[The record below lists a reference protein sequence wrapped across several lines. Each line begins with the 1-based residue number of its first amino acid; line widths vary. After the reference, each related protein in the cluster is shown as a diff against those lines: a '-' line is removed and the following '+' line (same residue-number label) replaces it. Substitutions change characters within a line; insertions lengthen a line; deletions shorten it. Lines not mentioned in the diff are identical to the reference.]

1 LRIKIQQE
9 KVDPSTVRIVKIRKE
24 EYNNSMSKANTAA
37 DKNRSMHY
45 APAVKRLKTILKKG
59 VSVGLVYVDFS
70 KTCHIEDKDCWKRL
84 EKLLIKLDQYLLKM
98 KDKEFPHLDF
108 FSARLIKGDDLM
120 FFFIPTASSHLHWTE
135 GLLSK
140 MASLIRDS
148 LSNCAKIYH
157 EDQWETP
164 VEFLLGWSSINS
176 VRGILPER
184 LIYRAVR
191 EASDLTADSRFS
203 EIAMLARE
211 LERVIDLV
219 QFRTV
224 FQPVVSLKTT
234 EVMGYEALARGPN
247 NTPFE
252 NPDFIFNI
260 ASKGRLLL
268 KAERLA
274 KLSAMELSRDI
285 PQKYKLF
292 LNIESELLVKPEEI
306 LIMLREVGCRP
317 GRIVFEITERKA
329 VKDFEHLRSVV
340 KLLRDEGYEFA
351 IDDAGSGYASMESI
365 AILDPHYI
373 KIDQSIIRGID
384 GNKAKQDV
392 VKAFINLSR
401 RRHAL
406 LIAEGIEQAKEC
418 RLLKSLGIH
427 YGQGYL
433 FAHPGFPPPLL
444 PNGNNRESKLAHS
457 IR

>member
-1 LRIKIQQE
+1 MASLRSG
-9 KVDPSTVRIVKIRKE
+9 V
-24 EYNNSMSKANTAA
+24 
-37 DKNRSMHY
+37 DKNGSIHY
-45 APAVKRLKTILKKG
+45 SQAITRLKGILKKG
-59 VSVGLVYVDFS
+59 LSVGLVYVDFS
-70 KTCHIEDKDCWKRL
+70 KTCHIEDKECWKRL
-84 EKLLIKLDQYLLKM
+84 EKLSIKLNQYLARQKE
-98 KDKEFPHLDF
+98 KEFPYLDF
-108 FSARLIKGDDLM
+108 FTARLIKGDDMM
-120 FFFIPTASSHLHWTE
+120 FFFTPASSSLHWTE

-140 MASLIRDS
+140 MAAMIRDS

-157 EDQWETP
+157 EDEWETP
-164 VEFLLGWSSINS
+164 LEFLLGWSSINS

-211 LERVIDLV
+211 LERVIDMV

-224 FQPVVSLKTT
+224 FQPILNLKSN
-234 EVMGYEALARGPN
+234 EVLGYEALARGPN

-274 KLSAMELSRDI
+274 KMSAMELSRDI
-285 PQKYKLF
+285 PEKYKLF
-292 LNIESELLVKPEEI
+292 LNIESELLIKPEEI

-373 KIDQSIIRGID
+373 KIDQSIIRGINN
-384 GNKAKQDV
+384 NKAKQDV

-406 LIAEGIEQAKEC
+406 LIAEGIEQEKEC
-418 RLLKSLGIH
+418 KLLKSLGIH

-444 PNGNNRESKLAHS
+444 PASVKRENGKLSYAKA
-457 IR
+457 